1 VGLGGLRPG
10 GATNAGLLLC
20 ATQRLMVGTGTANI
34 WARDP
39 VAMAAAQRTLT
50 EAYPGRFVLGI
61 GVSHGPI
68 VDARGH
74 RYERPLER
82 MRAYL
87 DAMDAAPWQGPP
99 LREEPARVLAALGP
113 RMLELA
119 AERSSG
125 ALTYNATPEA
135 TAWARSVLGGGP
147 LLAVEQAVLV
157 EEDPAEARR
166 IGREYIAFYLTLAN
180 YVRAWERA
188 GFGPEDLGNGGSDR
202 LVDAVVA
209 WGSPEA
215 IAGRARAHLDAGADH
230 VCLQV
235 LDADPTPC
243 PSAPGGPSPSG
254 GRALGALAHSPDRLL
269 DAAGPRIAVPGEHEA
284 GGDVLEAVQGGH
296 RLGGIG
302 GEGRDLGAA
311 SARGDRVGRQRVA
324 DEQRVEGS
332 DVEHRAPGRVAGRQ
346 DDPGTAR
353 HVQRRPI
360 PERGHLLQLRRAKP
374 TVQHPEPEEAEKR
387 AELGRA
393 EALGRVG
400 HLAAGQGGV
409 GLMDRHRD
417 PPLAAE
423 PLREADVVGVPV
435 GQEQGAD
442 VGDHPAHR
450 GQLAGDGPVV
460 AGQAGIDDGH
470 LAGVLQQV
478 GVDEALVADA
488 VDARCDLHEAS

>member
-1 VGLGGLRPG
+1 MDRESQTATAGTSLAEQLGRVGLWTRHLDVQPADQLRTTLVELEKLG
-10 GATNAGLLLC
+10 WRSLWAWEVFGREALTNAGLLLC
-20 ATQRLMVGTGTANI
+20 ATQRLMVGTGIANI

-135 TAWARSVLGGGP
+135 TAWARSVLGSGP

-166 IGREYIAFYLTLAN
+166 IGREHIAFYLTLAN

-202 LVDAVVA
+202 LVDAVMA

-215 IAGRARAHLDAGADH
+215 IAGRAQAHLDAGADH

-235 LDADPTPC
+235 LDADPNTLPIDAWR
-243 PSAPGGPSPSG
+243 SLAP
-254 GRALGALAHSPDRLL
+254 A
-269 DAAGPRIAVPGEHEA
+269 
-284 GGDVLEAVQGGH
+284 
-296 RLGGIG
+296 
-302 GEGRDLGAA
+302 
-311 SARGDRVGRQRVA
+311 
-324 DEQRVEGS
+324 
-332 DVEHRAPGRVAGRQ
+332 VAGR
-346 DDPGTAR
+346 
-353 HVQRRPI
+353 
-360 PERGHLLQLRRAKP
+360 
-374 TVQHPEPEEAEKR
+374 
-387 AELGRA
+387 
-393 EALGRVG
+393 
-400 HLAAGQGGV
+400 
-409 GLMDRHRD
+409 
-417 PPLAAE
+417 
-423 PLREADVVGVPV
+423 
-435 GQEQGAD
+435 
-442 VGDHPAHR
+442 
-450 GQLAGDGPVV
+450 
-460 AGQAGIDDGH
+460 
-470 LAGVLQQV
+470 
-478 GVDEALVADA
+478 
-488 VDARCDLHEAS
+488 